1 MRASVSERAKIAILS
16 FSLLCLSLLLT
27 AYSARNPKFAKIG
40 TTVLSEIV
48 SPIHG
53 GIDAV
58 ADGASSAWGSYF
70 NLVGLAERNRDL
82 VERVS
87 RLESS
92 QASFEEQRRE
102 NERLRALLELNS
114 VSELKGVA
122 ASVVA
127 SEPSGWVK
135 GIVVNKG
142 TSHGVTEGMAVVHPQ
157 GVVGQVVSTGPNF
170 SRVLLMT
177 DHASGVDALVQDG
190 RARGVVEG
198 LGSSSCELK
207 YVAKESVVRVGD
219 VVVTSGMDG
228 VFPKG
233 LIIGSVLRVAPET
246 GTLLQRID
254 LKPAVDF
261 SKLEEVLIVVGDR
274 QQKGEELEVIK
285 APLQNG
291 GRGGK
296 K

>member
-233 LIIGSVLRVAPET
+233 LIIGSVLRVAPEI

-261 SKLEEVLIVVGDR
+261 SKLEEVLIVVGGR

>member
-233 LIIGSVLRVAPET
+233 LIIGSVLRVAPEI

>member
-1 MRASVSERAKIAILS
+1 MLS
-16 FSLLCLSLLLT
+16 FSLLCVSLLLT
-27 AYSARNPKFAKIG
+27 AYSARNPAFARIG

-48 SPIHG
+48 SPLHG

-58 ADGASSAWGSYF
+58 ADGVSSTWGRYF
-70 NLVGLAERNRDL
+70 NLVGLAEQNRSL
-82 VERVS
+82 AEQVS

-114 VSELKGVA
+114 VSQLKGVA

-142 TSHGVTEGMAVVHPQ
+142 TSHGVAEGMAVVHPR
-157 GVVGQVVSTGPNF
+157 GVVGQVVSSGPNF

-177 DHASGVDALVQDG
+177 DHASGVVALVQDG

-207 YVAKESVVRVGD
+207 YVGKESVVRAGD

-233 LIIGSVLRVAPET
+233 LNIGSVSRVAPET

-261 SKLEEVLIVVGDR
+261 SKLEEVLIVVGER
-274 QQKGEELEVIK
+274 QQKGDEPQAIK
-285 APLQNG
+285 APLQHG
-291 GRGGK
+291 GRGEK
-296 K
+296 R